1 MVEAFLL
8 LSRCV
13 VPHEVLIRAE
23 DACGLHCA
31 AALRA
36 QDALDHDAATHVE
49 RPAIVANPV
58 VVGNFVDTIA
68 PLVHWNIASSTK
80 DDKVLILVVAVVA
93 DGTLGIFL
101 DDKASLMGTERV
113 VSLDIEAV
121 DPVTIGVV
129 ATLC

>member
-1 MVEAFLL
+1 M
-8 LSRCV
+8 

-23 DACGLHCA
+23 NARGLHRT

-36 QDALDHDAATHVE
+36 QDALDHDAPTHVE

-80 DDKVLILVVAVVA
+80 DDQVLILVVAVVA
-93 DGTLGIFL
+93 DGTLGVFL
-101 DDKASLMGTERV
+101 DDKASLMGTKRV